1 MSENDIVRYEKELR
15 ETIDSK
21 ITRTKEQP
29 LIPTNQDGMPK
40 RPPSA
45 YVMFAK
51 DVRAVLKRKMPNCE
65 FSDVMKAVSIDWVK
79 LSKEK
84 KSEYYSEARRL
95 KICYHKKYNEWL

>member
-1 MSENDIVRYEKELR
+1 
-15 ETIDSK
+15 
-21 ITRTKEQP
+21 
-29 LIPTNQDGMPK
+29 
-40 RPPSA
+40 
-45 YVMFAK
+45 MFAK

-95 KICYHKKYNEWL
+95 KICYYKKYNEWLQINGPRQECAKQIGELEARQGNSDLNWNSHGK